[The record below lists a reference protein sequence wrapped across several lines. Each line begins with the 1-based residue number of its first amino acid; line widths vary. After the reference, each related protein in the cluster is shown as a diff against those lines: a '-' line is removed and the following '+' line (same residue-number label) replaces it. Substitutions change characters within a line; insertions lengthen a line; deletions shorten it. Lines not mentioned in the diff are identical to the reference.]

1 MPVKDLAVGI
11 KVTADAD
18 QAEARMVR
26 LKARVEG
33 LTSAAEASSGQ
44 TAQLG
49 SVARASAAGLDAV
62 AEGAGSAGEKASALS
77 SIASVLGV
85 DLGAMGGQ
93 AQGAAGALGEARL
106 ALAGLSTGTV
116 AAVAGVAALGAGFVA
131 AVGLA
136 KSYKEQVNELNGVI
150 ALAGEQSN
158 FTASSLASDAQRI
171 AAEAGQSYD
180 DVLAALTGL
189 IAGQKISATESLA
202 LADAGANLAATFG
215 IDVAKGT
222 DIVSQAFVRLGEG
235 DVRAL
240 QRNFGFLDQAAQD
253 NIIRL
258 AGLGQTAAAQ
268 QALLK
273 ALGETL
279 HGKPGSVSSAFG
291 NAKSAAFDYAGEL
304 LNSFGPI
311 KSAVVLLE
319 KLAKKANE
327 AADAIRSANASAAK
341 GSAPRNTSLVQR
353 DLEDSL
359 ANLRQRRD
367 AIRPGE
373 VEGSA
378 NRLRFA
384 AALRR
389 NKSIQSEFDS
399 AVARDKSLREQ
410 IAKEQAE
417 DADLPGQFERFN
429 KERSKA
435 VSAGS
440 ASPRKAGKSDAERDA
455 EKRAREAAAAARE
468 LASDLANLTRAY
480 DPLLDAQKKYE
491 ETLATITKLQSESA
505 GASRISADQARAFT
519 EAAAAELDAA
529 KRADIDKLNRAYAVL
544 GDNAARYAQ
553 VLREIAALEKRSI
566 ADGGIAAFEADRLR
580 DAAKREKIEA
590 DIGRIAKDRLKDA
603 ASTGAKTLRDEGI
616 ASAQAVAKALGGNLG
631 REASDFIGLLRGAQ
645 TGDFTSVSGKLGG
658 ILTLLSGKRDGEEPG
673 GLAKGA
679 ADFGK
684 GVADQLKKPLEK
696 IFGEGGLFSKSLG
709 SELGTVGEAFGT
721 ALAGAAFGKGATGAL
736 GLRGSKTGGGIGAL
750 AGKATG
756 IAGLDVV
763 GSFLGSAVF
772 GAFKKP
778 KTGSA
783 ALSFADGGFEAG
795 RAVGNSSALR
805 QQASAFA
812 GSLSSR
818 IESLADTLGGV
829 LSGQG
834 RVSVGF
840 RKGQAVVDP
849 TGQNRTKGKGVLK
862 FGKGEEGQ
870 ARAEAFA
877 IADLIAQGAIAG
889 LSDRVSSALRS
900 STDIEKA
907 VREAVKVDD
916 LEQLLA
922 GFGAGT
928 KKALVDF
935 ERQAKDRLR
944 IATKFGFDLVKVEAE
959 TAKQRKALNDQLLDE
974 RTGSL
979 KALLDDFRLG
989 DRSGGSLSD
998 RRAALL
1004 SEIRGL
1010 EGSAAS
1016 DANSANRIAELL
1028 SQFDA
1033 VSLEANGTA
1042 GGQFAS
1048 DRAQASEVAQ
1058 RIIDQAQREIESAA
1072 AAARVNAGTASQSDT
1087 LIAQGNATL
1096 GTIAASIEE
1105 QVSLTA
1111 QMVSA
1116 LGKITSNTEGGNRD
1130 DPFAAALAIGS
1141 KIF

>member
-44 TAQLG
+44 TAELG
-49 SVARASAAGLDAV
+49 SVAKASAAGLDAV
-62 AEGAGSAGEKASALS
+62 AQGAGSAGEKASALS

-106 ALAGLSTGTV
+106 ALAGLSTGAV
-116 AAVAGVAALGAGFVA
+116 AAVAGVAALGTGFLA

-136 KSYKEQVNELNGVI
+136 NNYAAEIKAVEQQL
-150 ALAGEQSN
+150 ALAGNTTGQ
-158 FTASSLASDAQRI
+158 TAEEFRSSAARI
-171 AAEAGQSYD
+171 AADTGTAFD
-180 DVLAALTGL
+180 DVIAAQLKLATSGKFTAEQIDQIGA
-189 IAGQKISATESLA
+189 AGAGYAAKFGVDVTDATQRV
-202 LADAGANLAATFG
+202 ADAMSGLA
-215 IDVAKGT
+215 
-222 DIVSQAFVRLGEG
+222 SG

-240 QRNFGFLDQAAQD
+240 DEGFGFLDASVRRQ
-253 NIIRL
+253 IITL
-258 AGLGQTAAAQ
+258 AGLGD
-268 QALLK
+268 
-273 ALGETL
+273 EV
-279 HGKPGSVSSAFG
+279 GSQR
-291 NAKSAAFDYAGEL
+291 
-304 LNSFGPI
+304 
-311 KSAVVLLE
+311 VLLSALNAT
-319 KLAKKANE
+319 LAG
-327 AADAIRSANASAAK
+327 AK
-341 GSAPRNTSLVQR
+341 GSSVNAFKEAGSAFVDYLG
-353 DLEDSL
+353 SL
-359 ANLRQRRD
+359 ANSIPIINSVQAVLKGLTATALQARDALREATSEREKGRRSELDQQISRLELSRDQFKSLTPGAKGFNPFDKPLSSLLKERSEIVTNRFQLAADRENSSPKNRQR
-367 AIRPGE
+367 E
-373 VEGSA
+373 EK
-378 NRLRFA
+378 L
-384 AALRR
+384 
-389 NKSIQSEFDS
+389 KSD
-399 AVARDKSLREQ
+399 
-410 IAKEQAE
+410 
-417 DADLPGQFERFN
+417 FEASN
-429 KERSKA
+429 KERAKA

-440 ASPRKAGKSDAERDA
+440 ASPRKAAKSDAERDA

-480 DPLLDAQKKYE
+480 DPLLAAQKKYE